1 MSDSDPRSNYD
12 PPELLRIAYRAASQV
27 TDSPLVAEEA
37 GERAVHRCTL
47 AWLAG
52 HPPRRPEAWVRVV
65 ARRTATQMAQTGW
78 NQVEPFADPNG
89 PPEPRGP
96 NTAGPHP
103 RPVWRADDL
112 AERLPPRQRQALSA
126 ALTCNTTRDAA
137 RACGMQPRDFRR
149 QLATITR
156 KARSLFAP
164 LGELPSPTPLS

>member
-1 MSDSDPRSNYD
+1 MSDPNPRLHYD
-12 PPELLRIAYRAASQV
+12 PPELLRIAYRAAAQV
-27 TDSPLVAEEA
+27 TNSPLVAEEA

-78 NQVEPFADPNG
+78 NQVEAFSDPNG
-89 PPEPRGP
+89 PPDPLGRNPANTTPRTP
-96 NTAGPHP
+96 
-103 RPVWRADDL
+103 WRADAFAD
-112 AERLPPRQRQALSA
+112 RLPPRQRQALTA
-126 ALTCNTTRDAA
+126 ALSCNTTRDAA

-164 LGELPSPTPLS
+164 SPDLHSPSPLS